1 MYVNAKCPNCG
12 CMFGT
17 NDAKLEF
24 EKLYI
29 NAKELSE
36 ISGMTYNECLKVIEK
51 CRSIMQEKRYYVP
64 ESRPKMALFRIVS
77 EYLGL
82 IDDSKTVKEN
92 VSKEE
97 AEELKAKFVEVGAT
111 VELA

>member
-1 MYVNAKCPNCG
+1 MYKIVH
-12 CMFGT
+12 F
-17 NDAKLEF
+17 
-24 EKLYI
+24 YI
-29 NAKELSE
+29 TFFVHSYITINTKELSE

-92 VSKEE
+92 G
-97 AEELKAKFVEVGAT
+97 LIY
-111 VELA
+111 

>member
-12 CMFGT
+12 CVFGT

-24 EKLYI
+24 ERLYI

-64 ESRPKMALFRIVS
+64 ESRPKMALFRIVN

-92 VSKEE
+92 G
-97 AEELKAKFVEVGAT
+97 LIY
-111 VELA
+111 

>member
-24 EKLYI
+24 ERLYI

-51 CRSIMQEKRYYVP
+51 CR
-64 ESRPKMALFRIVS
+64 
-77 EYLGL
+77 
-82 IDDSKTVKEN
+82 
-92 VSKEE
+92 
-97 AEELKAKFVEVGAT
+97 
-111 VELA
+111 

>member
-36 ISGMTYNECLKVIEK
+36 MDLC
-51 CRSIMQEKRYYVP
+51 Q
-64 ESRPKMALFRIVS
+64 LFRHIFS
-77 EYLGL
+77 NN
-82 IDDSKTVKEN
+82 II
-92 VSKEE
+92 
-97 AEELKAKFVEVGAT
+97 
-111 VELA
+111 

>member
-1 MYVNAKCPNCG
+1 
-12 CMFGT
+12 
-17 NDAKLEF
+17 
-24 EKLYI
+24 
-29 NAKELSE
+29 
-36 ISGMTYNECLKVIEK
+36 
-51 CRSIMQEKRYYVP
+51 MQEKRYYIP

-97 AEELKAKFVEVGAT
+97 AEDLKAKFTEVGAV
-111 VELA
+111 VELK